1 MIKHFLKI
9 TWHTWKTR
17 WTIQKEFEPLDK
29 SKKEKII
36 GEAFHGIVF
45 ADEIAMFEVIDPKAE
60 KRNYKELFRYD
71 QIRNYKVYV
80 VENTGEGK
88 NILRLV

>member
-1 MIKHFLKI
+1 
-9 TWHTWKTR
+9 
-17 WTIQKEFEPLDK
+17 
-29 SKKEKII
+29 
-36 GEAFHGIVF
+36 
-45 ADEIAMFEVIDPKAE
+45 MFEVIDPKAE